1 MSILHVNEIMLDLL
15 GKKYFDLFFHW
26 SWQVREIF
34 YYLCLYTI
42 CFKLKY
48 KNFSKENKNLVEERM
63 KRLNNN
69 DILGFYKAFNNDYL
83 EQLNS
88 QILKLYYE
96 KARNIEM
103 LRINIRKEKLDI
115 NNSKINFELKGLE
128 NLNEEQKNV
137 IVESLYQYENI
148 EKQFKIWEKENK
160 NNSKPIYPDIKVLP
174 PKDDYNEYSSQIIE
188 QW

>member
-1 MSILHVNEIMLDLL
+1 
-15 GKKYFDLFFHW
+15 
-26 SWQVREIF
+26 
-34 YYLCLYTI
+34 
-42 CFKLKY
+42 
-48 KNFSKENKNLVEERM
+48 
-63 KRLNNN
+63 
-69 DILGFYKAFNNDYL
+69 
-83 EQLNS
+83 
-88 QILKLYYE
+88 
-96 KARNIEM
+96 M

-115 NNSKINFELKGLE
+115 NNNLKINFELKELE

-160 NNSKPIYPDIKVLP
+160 NNLKQFIPDIKVLP